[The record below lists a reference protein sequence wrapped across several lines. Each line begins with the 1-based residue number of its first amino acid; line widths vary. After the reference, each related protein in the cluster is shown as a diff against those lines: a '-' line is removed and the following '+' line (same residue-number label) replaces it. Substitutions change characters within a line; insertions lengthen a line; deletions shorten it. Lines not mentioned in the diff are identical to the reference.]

1 MTRTHLTAL
10 IVASSLFMEN
20 LDSTVIA
27 TSLPAIAA
35 SIQSDPIALKL
46 AFTAYLLSLAVF
58 IPISGWAAD
67 RFGARTVFCSA
78 IAVFLVGSVGCAM
91 SSSLTDFVV
100 ARIIQGLGGAMMT
113 PVGRLVVVRSAPR
126 HELMSAM
133 TWLTFPA
140 LVGPL
145 VGPPLGGFITTF
157 FSWHWIFLIN
167 IPVGLLGLAG
177 AALVVDNVRSEDP
190 PPLDRLGFVLSGVG
204 LAGLVFGLSAFGQ
217 DAEAFPHWLAG
228 CLVVVGALSV
238 AAYVRHA
245 RRTPFPLLDL
255 GLLRIDSF
263 RIAVVGGFFFRV
275 GMGSVPFLLP
285 LMLQL
290 GMGMD
295 PFQSGSLTF
304 ISAVGALAMKTTA
317 PMIVR
322 RFGFQMVLTVNALLC
337 ALTMAANG
345 LFIFAPPHAV
355 ILSVLL
361 VGGFLRS
368 LQFTSLNT
376 VAFADVEQERLS
388 GATSFSA
395 VAQQLAASTGVTLA
409 ALVLGTLRGPGGAIA
424 ATDFLYAFLVIGAFS
439 AISLWWFLQM
449 TPETG
454 EGMAG
459 HRAGG
464 ASSGE
469 RA

>member
-10 IVASSLFMEN
+10 IVASALFMEN

-58 IPISGWAAD
+58 IPVSGWAAD
-67 RFGARTVFCSA
+67 RFGARTVFCTA
-78 IAVFLVGSVGCAM
+78 IGVFLVGSIGCAV
-91 SSSLTDFVV
+91 SSSLTDFVL
-100 ARIIQGLGGAMMT
+100 ARIIQGMGGAMMT

-126 HELMSAM
+126 HELMNAM

-177 AALVVDNVRSEDP
+177 ALIFVDNTRSEDP
-190 PPLDRLGFVLSGVG
+190 RPLDRLGFLLSGVG
-204 LAGLVFGLSAFGQ
+204 LSGLVFGLSAFGQ
-217 DAEAFPHWLAG
+217 DADAFPHW
-228 CLVVVGALSV
+228 V
-238 AAYVRHA
+238 AALLVLLGIASTAAYIRHA

-255 GLLRIDSF
+255 GLARIDSF
-263 RIAVVGGFFFRV
+263 RIAVIGGFFFRV
-275 GMGSVPFLLP
+275 GMGAVPFLLP
-285 LMLQL
+285 LVPQL
-290 GMGMD
+290 GLRMG
-295 PFQSGSLTF
+295 PVQAGSLTLV
-304 ISAVGALAMKTTA
+304 SAGRALLMKTTA

-322 RFGFQMVLTVNALLC
+322 RFGFRMVLTVNAVLC
-337 ALTMAANG
+337 AVTMAING
-345 LFIFAPPHAV
+345 LFIYAPPQAV

-388 GATSFSA
+388 AATSFSA

-409 ALVLGTLRGPGGAIA
+409 ALVLGTLRGPDGSILPM
-424 ATDFLYAFLVIGAFS
+424 DFLYAFFAVGLFS
-439 AISLWWFLQM
+439 AVSLWWFFQM

-459 HRAGG
+459 HEKHKAPV
-464 ASSGE
+464 S
-469 RA
+469 

>member
-1 MTRTHLTAL
+1 MTRAHITAL

-78 IAVFLVGSVGCAM
+78 IAVFLIGSVGCAM

-100 ARIIQGLGGAMMT
+100 ARIIQGMGGAMMT

-167 IPVGLLGLAG
+167 IPVGLLGLIA
-177 AALVVDNVRSEDP
+177 AALMVDNTRAEEP
-190 PPLDRLGFVLSGVG
+190 PPLDRLGFVLSGIG
-204 LAGLVFGLSAFGQ
+204 LSGLVFGLSAFGQ
-217 DAEAFPHWLAG
+217 DAEAFPHLLATALVLAG
-228 CLVVVGALSV
+228 AAAT

-245 RRTPFPLLDL
+245 RRAPHPVIDLRLLQ
-255 GLLRIDSF
+255 IDSF

-290 GMGMD
+290 GMGLD

-304 ISAVGALAMKTTA
+304 ISAAGALAMKTTA

-322 RFGFQMVLTVNALLC
+322 RFGFRMVLTVNALLC
-337 ALTMAANG
+337 AVTMAANG

-388 GATSFSA
+388 SATSFSA

-409 ALVLGTLRGPGGAIA
+409 ALVLGSLRGPGGSIA
-424 ATDFLYAFLVIGAFS
+424 AMDFLYAFLVIGAFS
-439 AISLWWFLQM
+439 AISLWWFFQM

-459 HRAGG
+459 HPVRG
-464 ASSGE
+464 SSPGE